1 MTQQSSVI
9 FSSISIF
16 YHHINRRFFSLCGG
30 HPRKV
35 WTAKYSDKTRGLC
48 DKDILKL
55 VLLVPFFAP
64 FLGKQKRREIKEE
77 SISVQYVLY
86 IIELTFFFLDEKEPK
101 NVYVYFSKAFA
112 NALHF
117 KPKICFLPQI
127 RVAAHIFGNLT
138 HD

>member
-55 VLLVPFFAP
+55 VLLGP
-64 FLGKQKRREIKEE
+64 FLGYFFGQAKKWQKTNWKSNSFVKNGADGRHVSLLLLTACKRDVLFWADCRYIKFEAR
-77 SISVQYVLY
+77 LK
-86 IIELTFFFLDEKEPK
+86 FLQEKYC
-101 NVYVYFSKAFA
+101 NI
-112 NALHF
+112 L
-117 KPKICFLPQI
+117 
-127 RVAAHIFGNLT
+127 
-138 HD
+138 